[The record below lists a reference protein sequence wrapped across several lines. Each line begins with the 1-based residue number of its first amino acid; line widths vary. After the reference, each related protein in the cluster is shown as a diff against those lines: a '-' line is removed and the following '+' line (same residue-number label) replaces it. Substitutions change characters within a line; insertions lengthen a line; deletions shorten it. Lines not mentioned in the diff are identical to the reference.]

1 MSDASD
7 GQVVFDILGRP
18 TPPPPLTGAVES
30 RPTVEVRGP
39 SEALTVGPDE
49 VLVVV
54 VRGIADRYSL
64 EQVRSR
70 LLDSRLRPDQILLF
84 GSMGP
89 DDVTI
94 AKAPRSDIR
103 VVLEGE

>member
-1 MSDASD
+1 MKPSE
-7 GQVVFDILGRP
+7 QEPLRIGRP
-18 TPPPPLTGAVES
+18 TPPPLTGAVER

-54 VRGIADRYSL
+54 VHGYQDRYSL

-70 LLDSRLRPDQILLF
+70 LLDSSLRPDQILIF
-84 GSMGP
+84 GG
-89 DDVTI
+89 DVTI
-94 AKAPRSDIR
+94 AKAPKADVR
-103 VVLEGE
+103 VVLNGDTGP